1 MYRLITLDVD
11 GTLLNPQGQVTPRVK
26 EAIRAATRKGCIVT
40 LATGRRLRPAR
51 RIAQE
56 VGIEVPLILYSGNL
70 IYDTAQ
76 EKPLLHRTLNPAF
89 VKTALEFLSE
99 IRLSVALLQSPLH
112 GERIFIGPGEDTD
125 PYLQVYAAR
134 PDREDLIVRCTPR
147 QLLEVPDPLV
157 VCGVGPGHREE
168 TLLTHLKEWGHFESN
183 LYSYSLRTSPL
194 TDLHG
199 FDFLPPDHNK
209 GYALVWL
216 AHHYGVELAET
227 LAIGDNRND
236 LDMLQTA
243 GLGVAMQNAA
253 AIVKA
258 RADVIT
264 ASNAEDGVAEALER
278 YVL

>member
-1 MYRLITLDVD
+1 MYKLIALDVD
-11 GTLLNPQGQVTPRVK
+11 GTLLNPQGRITPRVK
-26 EAIRAATRKGCIVT
+26 EAVRAATQKGCIVT

-51 RIAQE
+51 QIAQE

-76 EKPLLHRTLNPAF
+76 EKPLLHRTLDPAF
-89 VKTALEFLSE
+89 VKTALEFLTE
-99 IRLSVALLQSPLH
+99 MRVGTALLQSPLH

-125 PYLQVYAAR
+125 PYLQAYAAR
-134 PDREDLIVRCTPR
+134 PDRADLIVRCTPG

-157 VCGVGPGHREE
+157 VCGVGPGQLEE
-168 TLLTHLKEWGHFESN
+168 TLFTHLKKWDHLDSN

-194 TDLHG
+194 ADLYG

-209 GYALVWL
+209 GYALTWL
-216 AHHYGVELAET
+216 ANHYGLELAET

-243 GLGVAMQNAA
+243 GLGVAMENAA
-253 AIVKA
+253 DIVKA

-264 ASNAEDGVAEALER
+264 ASNAEDGVAAALER